1 MSKISPFPLMTHGVP
16 AERDNDPLTETTTS
30 REVLMDTGFVQLVKE
45 TVTLPGGEPARRYML
60 PHKGAAAM
68 LALDGEGNLV
78 FERQWRH
85 PCKQAFWEIPAGK
98 IDDDE
103 APLTAA
109 KRELQEECGIV
120 AKTWHEL
127 GTVRNAIGYSDERI
141 VIFVAE
147 DLTWGEQD
155 LDPGE
160 YLEVVRVPFK
170 EALRMAHEGLI
181 TDCKTLVGLMWL
193 ERFLAKRGE

>member
-16 AERDNDPLTETTTS
+16 AERENDPLTETTTS

>member
-160 YLEVVRVPFK
+160 YLEVVRVPFN